1 MIYVVASLPYN
12 VCTFIE
18 RYILYVAL
26 TYSRRRYS
34 VYGTRLKVLDSAVSH
49 IHTKV
54 KIVYLLLNNALTEGS
69 VQTELDSFMM
79 KRCNWATMAR
89 KMSAKYE
96 R

>member
-1 MIYVVASLPYN
+1 MIYAVASLPFN

-26 TYSRRRYS
+26 TYSRRCYS

-49 IHTKV
+49 IHTRV
-54 KIVYLLLNNALTEGS
+54 KIVYLLLKNALTESS

-79 KRCNWATMAR
+79 KRCDWAIMF
-89 KMSAKYE
+89 KLE

>member
-1 MIYVVASLPYN
+1 MIYAVASLPFN

-26 TYSRRRYS
+26 TYSRRRYP

-49 IHTKV
+49 IRTKV
-54 KIVYLLLNNALTEGS
+54 RIVYLLLNNALTESS

-79 KRCNWATMAR
+79 NRWDWAIIF
-89 KMSAKYE
+89 KLE